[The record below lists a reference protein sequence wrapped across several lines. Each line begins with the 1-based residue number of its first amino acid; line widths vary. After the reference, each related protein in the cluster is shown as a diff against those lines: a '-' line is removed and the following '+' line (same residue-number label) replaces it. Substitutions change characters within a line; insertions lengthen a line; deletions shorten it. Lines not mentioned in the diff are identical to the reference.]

1 MTTFTEGAR
10 QSEGLMYHQAD
21 YSLDPVTF
29 SSGNSIAAMQ
39 VVKGADTAVVP
50 AVPAD
55 TTGLFLS
62 YGNYDATSAAK
73 KGVAIKRHAV
83 VNRNLIAYP
92 AGSTNPQKVAIDTAL
107 LAVGIVVR
115 S

>member
-10 QSEGLMYHQAD
+10 AAEGLMYSVAD
-21 YSLDPVTF
+21 YSLDPVTYA
-29 SSGNSIAAMQ
+29 SGNSIAPMQ
-39 VVKGADTAVVP
+39 VVKGPDTAVIP

-55 TTGLFLS
+55 TTGLFIA
-62 YGNYDATSAAK
+62 YNRYDATSAAV

-83 VNRNLIAYP
+83 VNRNLLAYP
-92 AGSTNPQKVAIDTAL
+92 AGATNPQKLAIDAAL

-115 S
+115 A

>member
-1 MTTFTEGAR
+1 MTTFTEGGRAA
-10 QSEGLMYHQAD
+10 EGLMYSVAD

-29 SSGNSIAAMQ
+29 SSGNNIASMQ
-39 VVKGADTAVVP
+39 VVKGVDTAVVP

-55 TTGLFLS
+55 TTGLFLA
-62 YGNYDATSAAK
+62 YNNYNATAAAV

-83 VNRNLIAYP
+83 VNRNLIVYP
-92 AGSTNPQKVAIDTAL
+92 AGSSTPQKAAMDAAL
-107 LAVGIVVR
+107 LAVGIIVR